1 MQEEHAIFAE
11 LRSADEKL
19 AAEVARS
26 LGAGLPAEC
35 VAGVAANARLL
46 QQHVDILRRPAR

>member
-1 MQEEHAIFAE
+1 MEDRNPIFAE

-19 AAEVARS
+19 AAEVALC
-26 LGAGLPAEC
+26 LGCELPAEC
-35 VAGVAANARLL
+35 VAGVAINARLL